1 MRLTESYTRV
11 FPQSILDR
19 YDFREVRDAA
29 AILANTSPDEFEEIV
44 EVLDAFWL
52 TNDDFLVPGGRK
64 GAVAVR
70 LDEAFRQR
78 GWREGRHDTTIV
90 SELRLLP
97 YRAAGEKEP
106 EVVTNQVVSVGYQI
120 DNVKAGVALDVEW
133 NAKDGNLDRDIG
145 AFRAFYD
152 AGVISAGVILTRTTA
167 DLRAL
172 GQRLGRD
179 PLGTTT
185 TTNIEKL
192 EPRMTRG
199 DAGGCPVLAI
209 AITARC
215 HPIGSARAARGHPQS
230 PKRRDDGRDL

>member
-1 MRLTESYTRV
+1 MQLTDSYMRV
-11 FPQSILDR
+11 FPPAILR
-19 YDFREVRDAA
+19 RFEFREVRHAA
-29 AILANTSPDEFEEIV
+29 AVLANTSPTEFAEIV
-44 EVLDAFWL
+44 QVLHGFWL
-52 TNDDFLVPGGRK
+52 KNDDFLVAGGAK
-64 GAVAVR
+64 SDVARR
-70 LDEAFRQR
+70 LDEAFRTL
-78 GWREGRHDTTIV
+78 GWREGQHDTTIV
-90 SELRLLP
+90 SELRLMP
-97 YRAAGEKEP
+97 YRAAGEKQATT
-106 EVVTNQVVSVGYQI
+106 VKTQVTAVGYKT

-145 AFRAFYD
+145 AFRALYD

-172 GQRLGRD
+172 GRRIGRD

-199 DAGGCPVLAI
+199 DAGGCPVLAV

-215 HPIGSARAARGHPQS
+215 HR
-230 PKRRDDGRDL
+230 